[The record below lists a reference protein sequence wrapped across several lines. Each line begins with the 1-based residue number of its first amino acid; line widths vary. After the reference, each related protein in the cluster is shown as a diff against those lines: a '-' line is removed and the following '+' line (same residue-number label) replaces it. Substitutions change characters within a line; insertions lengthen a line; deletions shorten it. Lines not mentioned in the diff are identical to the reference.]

1 MWLGLLFD
9 LAPKVADLDWRDMR
23 DRAMGLRL
31 PATQRTRA
39 YIVSALNAAQP
50 ADRIPWTPQSL
61 FSFIAAFTTVKHD
74 ESSGAVA
81 VTWLRP
87 PADVVS
93 LLLRGTI
100 ADDDQQALRS
110 MLADECGEVFE
121 TLQPM
126 ARREHE
132 ASADAAPAAEPAP
145 ETKKGNPLFR
155 IAAAIRTFKPVVA
168 SAHGVAS
175 VGQKVAGSIL
185 NTAAQ
190 KQRHM
195 RDRKIIANFAK
206 ALLDGGLSS
215 RECRELLLLHDLAAE
230 DIDTVLSTEL

>member
-1 MWLGLLFD
+1 
-9 LAPKVADLDWRDMR
+9 
-23 DRAMGLRL
+23 
-31 PATQRTRA
+31 
-39 YIVSALNAAQP
+39 VSALNAAQP

-74 ESSGAVA
+74 ESSDAVA

-100 ADDDQQALRS
+100 ADDNQPALQS

-126 ARREHE
+126 ARHEHE
-132 ASADAAPAAEPAP
+132 GPADAAPAETMLAADGESAEAAPAAEPAP

-155 IAAAIRTFKPVVA
+155 IAAAIRTFKPVVV

-230 DIDTVLSTEL
+230 DIDAVLSTEL

>member
-23 DRAMGLRL
+23 DRAIGVHI

-61 FSFIAAFTTVKHD
+61 FSFIAAFTGMERDASTN
-74 ESSGAVA
+74 AVT

-87 PADVVS
+87 PDDVVT

-100 ADDDQQALRS
+100 AGDDRQALQS
-110 MLADECGEVFE
+110 MLSDECGEVLK
-121 TLQPM
+121 TLQPI
-126 ARREHE
+126 AQQEPE
-132 ASADAAPAAEPAP
+132 APAHAEPAADAAPE
-145 ETKKGNPLFR
+145 EKKRNPLFR
-155 IAAAIRTFKPVVA
+155 IAAAITTFKPVAA

-175 VGQKVAGSIL
+175 VGRNVAGSIL
-185 NTAAQ
+185 HTAAE
-190 KQRHM
+190 KQRHL
-195 RDRKIIANFAK
+195 RDRKIIANVAK
-206 ALLDGGLSS
+206 ALLDGGL
-215 RECRELLLLHDLAAE
+215 
-230 DIDTVLSTEL
+230 